1 MCKVYLPSVFECFI
15 QVAAVDGSVLLRFE
29 VDDLKKAQCLET
41 LFEFEFVRL
50 DCDFIQGIKKKAEL
64 PVASFKIDIY
74 TVRCDADEIN
84 VYSQKEESL
93 LAHYFHRQSHTIDLI
108 ISHQD

>member
-29 VDDLKKAQCLET
+29 VDDLKEAQCLET
-41 LFEFEFVRL
+41 SFEFAFVGP

-93 LAHYFHRQSHTIDLI
+93 LAHSFHRQSHTIDLI

>member
-1 MCKVYLPSVFECFI
+1 VCKVYLPSVFECFI

-93 LAHYFHRQSHTIDLI
+93 LAHSFHRQSHTIDLI

>member
-93 LAHYFHRQSHTIDLI
+93 LAHSFHRQSRTIDLI

>member
-1 MCKVYLPSVFECFI
+1 MYLAQPLHHVCKVYLPSDFECFI
-15 QVAAVDGSVLLRFE
+15 QVAAVDGSALLWFE
-29 VDDLKKAQCLET
+29 VDDLKEAQCLET

-74 TVRCDADEIN
+74 
-84 VYSQKEESL
+84 SLKEN
-93 LAHYFHRQSHTIDLI
+93 
-108 ISHQD
+108 

>member
-29 VDDLKKAQCLET
+29 VDDLKEAQCLET
-41 LFEFEFVRL
+41 SFEFAFVGPDR
-50 DCDFIQGIKKKAEL
+50 DFIQGIKKKAEL

-74 TVRCDADEIN
+74 
-84 VYSQKEESL
+84 SLKEN
-93 LAHYFHRQSHTIDLI
+93 
-108 ISHQD
+108 